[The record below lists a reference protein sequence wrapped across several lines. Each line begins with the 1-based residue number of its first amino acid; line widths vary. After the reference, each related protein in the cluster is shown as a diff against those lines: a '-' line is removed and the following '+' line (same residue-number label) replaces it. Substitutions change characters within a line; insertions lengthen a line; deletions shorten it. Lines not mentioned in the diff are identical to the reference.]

1 MYNWWIRPIHRGA
14 VALVCLRV
22 FAVAARN
29 PSVHGAGTAHARV
42 GDGLAGMFAEL
53 AREGD
58 ERTAHGGL
66 PVNIFCGLS
75 ASASLRATMALRKG
89 ANEIL
94 QDGKDSRQGRDG
106 PGIATSRW
114 GGTAMP

>member
-1 MYNWWIRPIHRGA
+1 
-14 VALVCLRV
+14 
-22 FAVAARN
+22 
-29 PSVHGAGTAHARV
+29 
-42 GDGLAGMFAEL
+42 MFAEL